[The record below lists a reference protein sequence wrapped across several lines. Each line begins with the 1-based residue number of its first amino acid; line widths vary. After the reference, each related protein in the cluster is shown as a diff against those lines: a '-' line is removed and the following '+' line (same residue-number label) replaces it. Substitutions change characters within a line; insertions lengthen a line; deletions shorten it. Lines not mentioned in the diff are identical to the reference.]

1 MTAWNKRGFYRE
13 MIAIAI
19 PVAIQNIITVGVSMA
34 DTVMLGSLGE
44 TPLSASA
51 LANQL
56 FFIFTLV
63 MFGTS
68 GGTNVLAA
76 QFWGKRD
83 IASIKK
89 VLGYTYRL
97 VLAVAALMTVISA
110 LFPTQVLSLFTN
122 EEPVIAEGARYLRI
136 ISASFFFFGLT
147 TITSGLLRAVQN
159 VRISMAASVVS
170 VGLNIFLNWVLIF
183 GKLGAPALGV
193 VGAAVATTVSR
204 AVEFAIVLTY
214 TLVFE
219 KQVRLRIRELIHLD
233 KTISKPFFSNCIPV
247 MCNELLWSAGASL
260 LTVVM
265 GHMGQEMVSANSIY
279 TVISQFSSVMVQGLS
294 SAAAVLIGNTIG
306 AGEYDQIDFKVA
318 TLQKLGAVMGI
329 LAGCIVFFSRPLMM
343 VIYNVGETT
352 KLYVDQIMIV
362 GAFLELFNAL
372 VFVNMVGILRGG
384 GDAKFVRV
392 NDILFLWTIAVPLG
406 FLAGLVWHWPVPLVF
421 FILKSDN
428 LIKLVTSFIRI
439 RQKKWIKNVTVSAGV

>member
-1 MTAWNKRGFYRE
+1 M
-13 MIAIAI
+13 
-19 PVAIQNIITVGVSMA
+19 
-34 DTVMLGSLGE
+34 
-44 TPLSASA
+44 
-51 LANQL
+51 
-56 FFIFTLV
+56 
-63 MFGTS
+63 
-68 GGTNVLAA
+68 
-76 QFWGKRD
+76 
-83 IASIKK
+83 
-89 VLGYTYRL
+89 
-97 VLAVAALMTVISA
+97 
-110 LFPTQVLSLFTN
+110 
-122 EEPVIAEGARYLRI
+122 
-136 ISASFFFFGLT
+136 
-147 TITSGLLRAVQN
+147 
-159 VRISMAASVVS
+159 
-170 VGLNIFLNWVLIF
+170 LIF

-193 VGAAVATTVSR
+193 VGAAAATTVSR
-204 AVEFAIVLTY
+204 IVEFAIVLTY

-219 KQVRLRIRELIHLD
+219 KQIRLRIRELIHLD
-233 KTISKPFFSNCIPV
+233 KTISKPFFRNCIPV

-318 TLQKLGAVMGI
+318 TLQKLGTVMGA
-329 LAGCIVFFSRPLMM
+329 LAGCIVFFSRPLML

-406 FLAGLVWHWPVPLVF
+406 FLAGLVWNWPVPLVF

-439 RQKKWIKNVTVSAGV
+439 RQKNGSKMSRSAPEHREWSPAQHLHPPGFPRKLIPGITLIQQQSKKGTH

>member
-1 MTAWNKRGFYRE
+1 M
-13 MIAIAI
+13 
-19 PVAIQNIITVGVSMA
+19 
-34 DTVMLGSLGE
+34 
-44 TPLSASA
+44 
-51 LANQL
+51 
-56 FFIFTLV
+56 
-63 MFGTS
+63 
-68 GGTNVLAA
+68 
-76 QFWGKRD
+76 
-83 IASIKK
+83 
-89 VLGYTYRL
+89 
-97 VLAVAALMTVISA
+97 
-110 LFPTQVLSLFTN
+110 
-122 EEPVIAEGARYLRI
+122 
-136 ISASFFFFGLT
+136 
-147 TITSGLLRAVQN
+147 
-159 VRISMAASVVS
+159 
-170 VGLNIFLNWVLIF
+170 LIF

-193 VGAAVATTVSR
+193 VGAAAATTVSR
-204 AVEFAIVLTY
+204 IVEFAIVLTY

-219 KQVRLRIRELIHLD
+219 KQIRLRIRELIHLD
-233 KTISKPFFSNCIPV
+233 KTVSKPFFSNCIPV

-318 TLQKLGAVMGI
+318 TLQKLGAVMGA
-329 LAGCIVFFSRPLMM
+329 LAGCIVFFSRPLML
-343 VIYNVGETT
+343 VIYNVGETA

-406 FLAGLVWHWPVPLVF
+406 FLAGLVWNWPVPLVF

-439 RQKKWIKNVTVSAGV
+439 RQKKWIKNVTVSAGA